1 MIKREAGDA
10 VTPAT
15 RHEAD
20 KAVDRQK
27 RYAQILDILGTRM
40 MTAKEIAV
48 EMRKRGYTDSDDQ
61 NNAAP
66 RLTEMSH
73 KGIVEPAGKKICNYT
88 GKLVAV
94 YARREA

>member
-27 RYAQILDILGTRM
+27 RYAQILDILGDRS
-40 MTAKEIAV
+40 MTAKEIAI
-48 EMRKRGYTDSDDQ
+48 EMLKRGYTFSADR

-66 RLTEMSH
+66 RLTELSH
-73 KGIVEPAGKKICNYT
+73 KGIVEPVGKKECFDT
-88 GKLVAV
+88 GKMVTV
-94 YARREA
+94 YARRD